1 MRTLSRVRR
10 LMRGERSEGAK
21 IIIICQP
28 GAETQIQYAE
38 AVLPAKSGSIFLYI
52 YLLNVTSIL
61 IFDCVRPEFP
71 NVFLFDIE
79 Q

>member
-1 MRTLSRVRR
+1 MRTLSRVRRLMRTLSRVRR

-28 GAETQIQYAE
+28 GAQTQIQYAE

-52 YLLNVTSIL
+52 YLLNLTYLDNLV
-61 IFDCVRPEFP
+61 
-71 NVFLFDIE
+71 
-79 Q
+79 